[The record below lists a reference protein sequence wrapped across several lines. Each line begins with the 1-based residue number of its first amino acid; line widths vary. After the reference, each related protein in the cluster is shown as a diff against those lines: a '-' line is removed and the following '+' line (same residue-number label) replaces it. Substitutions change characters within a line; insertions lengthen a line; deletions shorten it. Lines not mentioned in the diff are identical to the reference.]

1 MSYLCDIY
9 ITICHIYTMEK
20 GEIITVLE
28 KWNFW
33 KREIDTGNK
42 RIITEKLFPVLKY
55 DKVIT
60 IVGVRRSGKS
70 YILRQFVKKLI
81 EKRVPKEDILIINFE
96 EPAFEGSNLRL
107 LLKIYESYKE
117 IIKPKGKPYIFLD
130 EIQEVKNWEKFVRS
144 LNERKEAHL
153 ILTGSSS
160 KLMSEEMGSILT
172 GRQLTFEVF
181 PLSFK
186 EFLIFNNLTI
196 KSEKQIYLNADYIK
210 KYVWEYV
217 NYGGFPEVVL
227 TENEEIKN
235 KIIFEYYNT
244 IINRDIVERF
254 KIRSIEKMRSL
265 ARYYFSN
272 ISSLITYRKLS
283 KFLKIPVETISRF
296 SEYLQTAKLI
306 FFIYRFSFSLKEQE
320 NSPRKIYCI
329 DNGLFT
335 SLGFRFIENRSKLLE
350 NLIAIEVLRR
360 KFYGYNSL
368 EIYYWKD
375 YKQREVDFVLKEGAK
390 IKQLIQVC
398 YSLDDYNTKEREIK
412 SLIKASEELKCNN
425 LLIITWDFEGEEKIK
440 GKNIIYKPLWSW
452 LLS

>member
-1 MSYLCDIY
+1 MD
-9 ITICHIYTMEK
+9 K
-20 GEIITVLE
+20 GEIISILE

-42 RIITEKLFPVLKY
+42 REITEKLFTVLKY
-55 DKVIT
+55 DKVVT

-70 YILRQFVKKLI
+70 YILRQLAKNLIKK
-81 EKRVPKEDILIINFE
+81 KVPKEDSLIINFE
-96 EPAFEGSNLRL
+96 EPAFEGSDLKL

-144 LNERKEAHL
+144 LNERKEAYL

-160 KLMSEEMGSILT
+160 KLMSEEMGTILT

-186 EFLIFNNLTI
+186 EFLIFNNLKI
-196 KSEKQIYLNADYIK
+196 KNEKDIYLNADYIK
-210 KYVWEYV
+210 KYSWEYV
-217 NYGGFPEVVL
+217 KYGGFPEVVL
-227 TENEEIKN
+227 IENEEIKN

-244 IINRDIVERF
+244 IINRDIIERY
-254 KIRSIEKMRSL
+254 KIRSIEKMKHL

-272 ISSLITYRKLS
+272 ICSSITYRKIS
-283 KFLKIPVETISRF
+283 GFLNMPTETISRF

-306 FFIYRFSFSLKEQE
+306 FFIDRFSFSLKERE

-329 DNGLFT
+329 DNGFFT
-335 SLGFRFIENRSKLLE
+335 SLGFRFMENRGKLLE
-350 NLIAIEVLRR
+350 NLVAIELLRR
-360 KFYGYNSL
+360 KYYRHNDL

-375 YKQREVDFVLKEGAK
+375 YQQREVDFVLKKRTKVE
-390 IKQLIQVC
+390 QLIQVC
-398 YSLDDYNTKEREIK
+398 YSLEEYNTKKREIK
-412 SLIKASEELKCNN
+412 ALLKASKELKCKN
-425 LLIITWDFEGEEKIK
+425 LLIISWDEETEIK
-440 GKNIIYKPLWSW
+440 ENNLVIKTVPLWKW